1 MLLWT
6 CAPDSLMFLSPG
18 TKLDDATNLL
28 SVPYF
33 SPSCAFFEFT
43 LYLSEE
49 FFSSWPV
56 LIYLPC
62 ESDSGTWNS
71 KDNSL
76 AAVTKVSFASISS
89 GFRWDISTSLGRK
102 YSVLTSFPSSP
113 PLKGTSGFYI
123 CLTSL
128 AGFFC
133 YCVACY
139 LSKLSWSFWR
149 VCWTTYS

>member
-6 CAPDSLMFLSPG
+6 CAPDSFMFLSPG

-28 SVPYF
+28 SAPCL

-43 LYLSEE
+43 LYFSEE
-49 FFSSWPV
+49 FFSSWPL

-76 AAVTKVSFASISS
+76 AAVTKVSLASISS
-89 GFRWDISTSLGRK
+89 GFLWDLSMSLGRK
-102 YSVLTSFPSSP
+102 YSVLTSCPSSP
-113 PLKGTSGFYI
+113 PLKGASGFYI

-128 AGFFC
+128 AGCFC
-133 YCVACY
+133 YWAAYY

-149 VCWTTYS
+149 VCWTTCS